1 MTCQHGREP
10 RSRRENLNTLR
21 IPPPILAALYL
32 SAALGLHFLFP
43 GTRITPPRY
52 RLLGIAIL
60 GTGIFLTGWAFRV
73 FQKKG
78 TTHNPYGTPTAV
90 VASGPFRFGR
100 NPMYLGVSLVLLGV
114 AIFVGTVPLFFAP
127 LAFFLTMNAVFIPRE
142 EKTLERI
149 FGQEYLDYKHRVK
162 RWL

>member
-1 MTCQHGREP
+1 M
-10 RSRRENLNTLR
+10 ENLNTLR
-21 IPPPILAALYL
+21 ARPPILAGLYL
-32 SAALGLHFLFP
+32 LAALGLHYLFP
-43 GTRITPPRY
+43 HTRVIPSRY
-52 RLLGIAIL
+52 RFLGIAIL
-60 GTGIFLTGWAFRV
+60 GTGIFLTGWAFRM

-90 VASGPFRFGR
+90 VATGPFRFSR

-114 AIFVGTVPLFFAP
+114 AIFVGTVPLFLAP

-142 EKTLERI
+142 ERTLERI
-149 FGQEYLDYKHRVK
+149 FGQEYLDYKHRVR

>member
-1 MTCQHGREP
+1 M
-10 RSRRENLNTLR
+10 NTLR

-32 SAALGLHFLFP
+32 LTALGLHYLFP
-43 GTRITPPRY
+43 HTRIIPSSY
-52 RLLGIAIL
+52 RFLGIGIP
-60 GTGIFLTGWAFRV
+60 GTGIFLTGWAFRLCK
-73 FQKKG
+73 KKG
-78 TTHNPYGTPTAV
+78 TTRNPYGTPTAV
-90 VASGPFRFGR
+90 VATGPFRFSR

-114 AIFVGTVPLFFAP
+114 AIFVGTFPVFLAP

-149 FGQEYLDYKHRVK
+149 FGREYLDYKDRVR

>member
-1 MTCQHGREP
+1 M
-10 RSRRENLNTLR
+10 STLR

-32 SAALGLHFLFP
+32 LTALGLHYLFP
-43 GTRITPPRY
+43 HTRIITSPHRF
-52 RLLGIAIL
+52 LGIAIL
-60 GTGIFLTGWAFRV
+60 GTGIFLTGWAFRL
-73 FQKKG
+73 FKKKG
-78 TTHNPYGTPTAV
+78 TTPNPYGTPTAV
-90 VASGPFRFGR
+90 VATGPFRFSR

-114 AIFVGTVPLFFAP
+114 AIFVGTVPLFLAP

-149 FGQEYLDYKHRVK
+149 FGREYLDYKNRVR